1 MRHQILF
8 YAYGPEGNH
17 ISAVNVSIKNESV
30 DYLKQAVVGLIEA
43 NNRCH
48 YIRSVELNNFGI
60 TNFFDIKQVTNF
72 ADFSDQNKEFVRT
85 CAIVPYG
92 MENNFMI
99 EEDSIY
105 VKSVKIIRNSNI
117 KLFDSYD
124 TTKSI
129 VFHDFVSL
137 EFELDV
143 YEPLVDEE
151 SESYFH
157 FNEKFVLKI
166 D

>member
-1 MRHQILF
+1 
-8 YAYGPEGNH
+8 
-17 ISAVNVSIKNESV
+17 VKNEKIWYELDAFAKTYSSIISEGRTTCFRLSALFSENIDLKV
-30 DYLKQAVVGLIEA
+30 LRNVAVLLERKYPFYNSELKKGIFWNYLQQKKT
-43 NNRCH
+43 H
-48 YIRSVELNNFGI
+48 
-60 TNFFDIKQVTNF
+60 
-72 ADFSDQNKEFVRT
+72 
-85 CAIVPYG
+85 
-92 MENNFMI
+92 FMI